1 MFYHCYL
8 NEKLLYLCSCDVFQ
22 AIKVE
27 PVDVM
32 AALQRER
39 YGGMQM
45 GEEEEEEEDD
55 AEQSVD
61 GGVRLTNRQKKG
73 SVLLI
78 MMILLLFVC
87 DILLVFIDKVRQMQV
102 EEAVTALKLLQK
114 HACQ

>member
-73 SVLLI
+73 RVLI
-78 MMILLLFVC
+78 MTMLLLFGC
-87 DILLVFIDKVRQMQV
+87 DIVFVFIDKVRQMQV

-114 HACQ
+114 HASQ